1 MDMTRML
8 RLWIIGWLGVCV
20 PLLILLF
27 GLGLDV
33 SRSPA
38 WQVVLFYLL
47 FIPFSLM
54 WGGWA
59 VFLFLPRVSGRG
71 WRVLALGLSVL
82 VPVVGLGW
90 CMEGGFPGVPRSPAG
105 RPAGPVCG
113 CLGSLGHPLQDGL
126 AALLARSSRGIY
138 RLAGFPVSDSP
149 DEVRNFP

>member
-27 GLGLDV
+27 GLDLDV

-59 VFLFLPRVSGRG
+59 VFLFLPRVSGGG
-71 WRVLALGLSVL
+71 WRVLGLGLSVL

-90 CMEGGFPGVPRSPAG
+90 WMEV
-105 RPAGPVCG
+105 
-113 CLGSLGHPLQDGL
+113 GSLGFRNPLLGD
-126 AALLARSSRGIY
+126 LLALFAVVSALSVILY
-138 RLAGFPVSDSP
+138 RLTWRLVLCARGLTVSWTGLYSGW
-149 DEVRNFP
+149 

>member
-38 WQVVLFYLL
+38 WQVALFYLL

-59 VFLFLPRVSGRG
+59 VLLFLPRVSG
-71 WRVLALGLSVL
+71 WRWHAVGLGASSLALVLALGWWMD
-82 VPVVGLGW
+82 G
-90 CMEGGFPGVPRSPAG
+90 
-105 RPAGPVCG
+105 
-113 CLGSLGHPLQDGL
+113 GSLGFRNPLLGD
-126 AALLARSSRGIY
+126 LLALFAVVSALSVVIY
-138 RLAGFPVSDSP
+138 RLIRLSARCVMRGHAGL
-149 DEVRNFP
+149 E

>member
-38 WQVVLFYLL
+38 WQVALFYLL

-54 WGGWA
+54 WGAWA
-59 VFLFLPRVSGRG
+59 VLLFLPRVSGGG
-71 WRVLALGLSVL
+71 WRVLALGVSVL
-82 VPVVGLGW
+82 VPVVVLGW
-90 CMEGGFPGVPRSPAG
+90 WMEGG
-105 RPAGPVCG
+105 
-113 CLGSLGHPLQDGL
+113 SLGFRNPLLGDL
-126 AALLARSSRGIY
+126 LALLALFAVVSALSVILYRVVWLRSWRG
-138 RLAGFPVSDSP
+138 LLGGSTG
-149 DEVRNFP
+149 

>member
-38 WQVVLFYLL
+38 WQVALFYLL

-54 WGGWA
+54 WG
-59 VFLFLPRVSGRG
+59 
-71 WRVLALGLSVL
+71 
-82 VPVVGLGW
+82 
-90 CMEGGFPGVPRSPAG
+90 AG
-105 RPAGPVCG
+105 RCFSFCPG
-113 CLGSLGHPLQDGL
+113 CLVGGGMPWDWELRPWLSSWRWAGGWMVGSLGFRNPLLGD
-126 AALLARSSRGIY
+126 LLALFAVVSALSVVIY
-138 RLAGFPVSDSP
+138 RLIRLSARCVMRGHAGL
-149 DEVRNFP
+149 E

>member
-1 MDMTRML
+1 MDMIRML

-59 VFLFLPRVSGRG
+59 VFLFLPRVSGG
-71 WRVLALGLSVL
+71 DWRVLGFGVSVL

-90 CMEGGFPGVPRSPAG
+90 WMEV
-105 RPAGPVCG
+105 
-113 CLGSLGHPLQDGL
+113 GSLGFRNPLLGD
-126 AALLARSSRGIY
+126 LLALFAVVSALSVILYRVAWLRSWRG
-138 RLAGFPVSDSP
+138 LLGGSAGS
-149 DEVRNFP
+149 E

>member
-59 VFLFLPRVSGRG
+59 VFSF
-71 WRVLALGLSVL
+71 
-82 VPVVGLGW
+82 
-90 CMEGGFPGVPRSPAG
+90 CPGCPAG
-105 RPAGPVCG
+105 VGVSWG
-113 CLGSLGHPLQDGL
+113 WGF
-126 AALLARSSRGIY
+126 RS
-138 RLAGFPVSDSP
+138 
-149 DEVRNFP
+149 

>member
-8 RLWIIGWLGVCV
+8 RLWIFGWLGVCV

-59 VFLFLPRVSGRG
+59 VFLFLPRVSGGG
-71 WRVLALGLSVL
+71 WRVLALGVSVL

-90 CMEGGFPGVPRSPAG
+90 WMEV
-105 RPAGPVCG
+105 
-113 CLGSLGHPLQDGL
+113 GSLGFRDPLLGD
-126 AALLARSSRGIY
+126 LLALFAVASALSVVLYRVAWLRSWRG
-138 RLAGFPVSDSP
+138 LLGGSAG
-149 DEVRNFP
+149 